1 MKKKKAIQM
10 SIIRKEVIELKDIQ
24 KQVEQLLVTLTSSL
38 QIIISGV
45 TLKEDATEKLRIKIL
60 KDTVSIS
67 DRLAHVISKLESLDV
82 NE

>member
-1 MKKKKAIQM
+1 MPV
-10 SIIRKEVIELKDIQ
+10 IRKEIDDIKDIQ

-67 DRLAHVISKLESLDV
+67 ERLAHVISKLESLDA